1 MIAILSDAHLEDA
14 ADPAQRDL
22 VDWLDGL
29 DAEALVLGGDL
40 FHFWWGRWP
49 RPQARY
55 QPATDALARAA
66 ARGIAITWIPGNHD
80 FAVGSHIVARTGLT
94 VTPRW
99 ERRVGDLRVVVVH
112 GDEADRSLGYRL
124 TRRLLRGRA
133 FGALVDALGE
143 RRGEALLERLAGGSR
158 AHMRP
163 AAPLVAAQRRWAE
176 AELEA
181 GADVVCLGHTHAL
194 GIVET
199 PAGRVVHLG
208 DWGEQRTW
216 LQLDDAGIQLQ
227 RFGPDAG

>member
-14 ADPAQRDL
+14 ADPAQRDP

-29 DAEALVLGGDL
+29 DAEALVLGGTSSTS
-40 FHFWWGRWP
+40 GGGGGPGP
-49 RPQARY
+49 RPTSPPRTRWRGPRARY
-55 QPATDALARAA
+55 RGSRGSPA
-66 ARGIAITWIPGNHD
+66 NHD

-94 VTPRW
+94 VTHPLGAAGGGPAGGGGARRRGGPQPR
-99 ERRVGDLRVVVVH
+99 LP
-112 GDEADRSLGYRL
+112 ADPAAAPGP
-124 TRRLLRGRA
+124 A

-194 GIVET
+194 GSSR
-199 PAGRVVHLG
+199 PRRAGSCTSATGGAADLA
-208 DWGEQRTW
+208 
-216 LQLDDAGIQLQ
+216 QLDDAGIQLQ